1 MIWNPYYK
9 CSVRFFLILY
19 FICFWRKLTLKW
31 NKIIYLIIFYT
42 TFSEHLTWAQCQ
54 SVKFIPHVGNLAKPQ
69 GLSCNLKKKKKKEKE
84 KKKRGS
90 ISNWIVH
97 KPSKV
102 GTNTFKKNVRTILLL
117 SLNMG
122 TEIKSKSH
130 TNDNRGNNS
139 RKRKPRYLPHNV
151 SLSLSSYNIVF
162 VVSLVIHHIH
172 GFFCVTEGCQE
183 EGCVPIKARST
194 RILYHLWWG
203 PRTPG
208 LSWSH

>member
-1 MIWNPYYK
+1 MSN
-9 CSVRFFLILY
+9 LILMLASGN
-19 FICFWRKLTLKW
+19 FNFDKTTRGLVVIWRK
-31 NKIIYLIIFYT
+31 
-42 TFSEHLTWAQCQ
+42 
-54 SVKFIPHVGNLAKPQ
+54 
-69 GLSCNLKKKKKKEKE
+69 KKGVPSRTEY
-84 KKKRGS
+84 
-90 ISNWIVH
+90 WIAH

-102 GTNTFKKNVRTILLL
+102 GTNALKKNVRTILLL
-117 SLNMG
+117 SLSVSLNMG
-122 TEIKSKSH
+122 TENKSKSH
-130 TNDNRGNNS
+130 KNDNRGNNS

-151 SLSLSSYNIVF
+151 SLSLSLSSYSIVF

-172 GFFCVTEGCQE
+172 GFFCVTECSQE